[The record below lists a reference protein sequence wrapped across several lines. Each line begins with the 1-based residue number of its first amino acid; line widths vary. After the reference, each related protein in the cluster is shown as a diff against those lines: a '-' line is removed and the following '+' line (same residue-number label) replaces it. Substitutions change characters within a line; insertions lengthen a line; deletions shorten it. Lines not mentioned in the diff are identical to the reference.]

1 MYRKDQKTVKYTLPA
16 SNMRVVLMSI
26 ERRNHTRLSIR
37 RDTKLKEKAIFY
49 ALKNLF
55 RLGAIMKSLDR
66 EGRKVYYVDGQ
77 IIDGGNT
84 WARVNSV
91 FGLTATGSDNTK

>member
-26 ERRNHTRLSIR
+26 EQRNHTRLSIR
-37 RDTKLKEKAIFY
+37 RDTKLKENAIFN
-49 ALKNLF
+49 ALKNLL
-55 RLGAIMKSLDR
+55 RLGAIMKSHDR
-66 EGRKVYYVDGQ
+66 EGRRVFYVDGQ
-77 IIDGGNT
+77 IIDGGST

-91 FGLTATGSDNTK
+91 FNITATTSDNAK